1 MVSKVLFGLL
11 LMTTFSINRLN
22 AQIRQTKV
30 IQFRLEKGQPLEKA
44 IVILDAISAS
54 KSRQSLTTDSLGI
67 VRFPMNHQRYSML
80 ASYIGME
87 PIIDTLSINSS
98 IDTFRYTFRPKFTE
112 LAAVQVNSRRKII
125 EAKDDRFIY
134 HVGADSLARSKSL
147 SQVLGNL
154 PFVTVDGAGEVQVAG
169 QASFRVLLNGKE
181 TALFV
186 SSVAQA
192 LRSFPAE
199 IVSRIELITSP
210 AARFDAEGI
219 TAIIN
224 IITKKFAGYKG
235 FQTLYASNLTH
246 FSAGLTLTGRTGKL
260 GITLNSNTDGTW
272 DFLKEYRTIITT
284 PLSASAFKERTV
296 HGNDDSKRFTRAST
310 FELNYEIDSLH
321 SIIGYV
327 TSDRVSIQNETGQQ
341 VYTQLTGGSFNQGL
355 IATNGSDASPGLTAG
370 VDYTRKFKNNP
381 KKELSFRFNWRG
393 VSNEIDNFTLQQ
405 YPTFS
410 KWMNNQSTARND
422 EYTFQL
428 DAVPMASQK
437 YTLEAG
443 MKTILRQASADYT
456 SLFTFDRNSP
466 YVKDANNSSDFTYRQ
481 QVYAAYGTITTTIQK
496 HTFRVGLRFEQT
508 NIKGVF
514 NNLSSPVIDR
524 YLSVIP
530 NFFWSWKTSQHTSA
544 SLAYNVNLLRPY
556 VTSLNPFVNNI
567 DSFSISYG
575 NPSLGPQH
583 IHKMVAQIRYNKDKL
598 FVTANLTGSLSDNQI
613 LSYRL
618 FDATKGVTVVT
629 FGNVG
634 KEQIISL
641 GGSVNYQFSK
651 KFKAGLWGDIRY
663 VDIQNQLQKQQ
674 HSFGYAGIVGHFFT
688 WDAGSRFSLSGSG
701 GVDVRNVTLLGRRSP
716 YVFYQIN
723 SGYHIIKNKLFA
735 TINWNNVHSDY
746 FSLRTDF
753 QDDAV
758 RSRTVVNRLYRV
770 IFLGFQYTFG
780 KLREEVARK
789 KGVVNNDIL

>member
-1 MVSKVLFGLL
+1 MVSKMLIGFLFI
-11 LMTTFSINRLN
+11 TSFSINRLN
-22 AQIRQTKV
+22 AQVRQTKV
-30 IQFRLEKGQPLEKA
+30 IQFRHENGQPSEKA
-44 IVILDAISAS
+44 IVILDAIGAF
-54 KSRQSLTTDSLGI
+54 KSRQSLSTDSLGI
-67 VRFPMNHQRYSML
+67 VHLPMDHRRYRLL
-80 ASYIGME
+80 ATYIGME
-87 PIIDTLSINSS
+87 PIIDTLTFDDAV
-98 IDTFRYTFRPKFTE
+98 DTFLYTFQPQFTE
-112 LAAVQVNSRRKII
+112 LAAVQVSSRRKII
-125 EAKDDRFIY
+125 EARDDRFIY

-169 QASFRVLLNGKE
+169 QTSFRVLLNGKE

-260 GITLNSNTDGTW
+260 GITFNTNTDGTW
-272 DFLKEYRTIITT
+272 GFLKEYRTIITT
-284 PLSASAFKERTV
+284 PLSVSAFKERSV
-296 HGNDDSKRFTRAST
+296 QGNDDSKRFTRAST

-321 SIIGYV
+321 SLIGYV
-327 TSDRVSIQNETGQQ
+327 TSDRVSTHNETGQQ
-341 VYTQLTGGSFNQGL
+341 VYTQLTGGTFNQGL
-355 IATNGSDASPGLTAG
+355 INANGTDASPGLTAG
-370 VDYTRKFKNNP
+370 VDYTQKFKNNP

-393 VSNEIDNFTLQQ
+393 VSNEINNFTLQQ

-410 KWMNNQSTARND
+410 KWMTNQSTARND

-428 DAVPMASQK
+428 DAIPITSQK
-437 YTLEAG
+437 YTVEAG
-443 MKTILRQASADYT
+443 MKTILRQASADYI
-456 SLFTFDRNSP
+456 SLFTFDRNSS
-466 YVKDANNSSDFTYRQ
+466 YIKDANNSNNFMYRQ
-481 QVYAAYGTITTTIQK
+481 QVYAAYGTITRTIQK
-496 HTFRVGLRFEQT
+496 HTLRLGIRFEQT
-508 NIKGVF
+508 NIKGIF
-514 NNLSSPVIDR
+514 NNLSNPVMDR
-524 YLSVIP
+524 YLSVVP
-530 NFFWSWKTSQHTSA
+530 NFYWSWKTGQHTSA
-544 SLAYNVNLLRPY
+544 SLAYNLNLLRPY

-575 NPSLGPQH
+575 NPSLGPQQ
-583 IHKMVAQIRYNKDKL
+583 IHKMVAQIRFNKDKL
-598 FVTANLTGSLSDNQI
+598 FFTANLTGSLSDNQI

-634 KEQIISL
+634 KEQIISF

-674 HSFGYAGIVGHFFT
+674 HSSGYSGIVGHFFT
-688 WDAGSRFSLSGSG
+688 WDAGSRFNLSGSG

-723 SGYHIIKNKLFA
+723 LGYHIIKNKLFA
-735 TINWNNVHSDY
+735 TINWNNIHSDY

-758 RSRTVVNRLYRV
+758 RSRTVVKRLYRV
-770 IFLGFQYTFG
+770 IFVGFQFTFG

-789 KGVVNNDIL
+789 KGIVNNDIL

>member
-1 MVSKVLFGLL
+1 MFFKTLLGFLFI
-11 LMTTFSINRLN
+11 TTLSVTLLN
-22 AQIRQTKV
+22 AQVRPTKV
-30 IQFRLEKGQPLEKA
+30 IQFKFENGQPSEKA
-44 IVILDAISAS
+44 IVILDAIGTS
-54 KSRQSLTTDSLGI
+54 KNRQSLATDSLGI
-67 VRFPMNHQRYSML
+67 VRVSMDYLLYSIL
-80 ASYIGME
+80 ATFIGME
-87 PIIDTLSINSS
+87 PIIDTLTMDGTV
-98 IDTFRYTFRPKFTE
+98 DTFRYTFRPKFTE
-112 LAAVQVNSRRKII
+112 LTAVQVNSRRKII
-125 EAKDDRFIY
+125 EAKEDRFIY
-134 HVGADSLARSKSL
+134 HVGADSMARSKSL

-169 QASFRVLLNGKE
+169 QTSFRVLLNGKE

-186 SSVAQA
+186 SSIAQA

-260 GITLNSNTDGTW
+260 GITLNTNTDGTW
-272 DFLKEYRTIITT
+272 DFLKEYRTITTT
-284 PLSASAFKERTV
+284 PLSVSAFKERTV
-296 HGNDDSKRFTRAST
+296 QGNDDSKRFTRAST
-310 FELNYEIDSLH
+310 LELNYEIDSLH
-321 SIIGYV
+321 SVIGYV
-327 TSDRVSIQNETGQQ
+327 SSDRVATRNETSQQ
-341 VYTQLTGGSFNQGL
+341 VYTQLTGGGSNEGL
-355 IATNGSDASPGLTAG
+355 IATDGSDASPGLTAG
-370 VDYTRKFKNNP
+370 VDYTQKFKNNP

-393 VSNEIDNFTLQQ
+393 GSNEINNFTLQQ
-405 YPTFS
+405 YATFS
-410 KWMNNQSTARND
+410 KWMSNQSSARND

-428 DAVPMASQK
+428 DAIPIASQK

-443 MKTILRQASADYT
+443 MKTILRQASADYI
-456 SLFTFDRNSP
+456 SLFTFDRDSS
-466 YVKDANNSSDFTYRQ
+466 YIKDANNSSDFIYKQ
-481 QVYAAYGTITTTIQK
+481 QVYAAYGTITTTIRK

-508 NIKGVF
+508 NIKGIF
-514 NNLSSPVIDR
+514 NNLSNPVIDR

-530 NFFWSWKTSQHTSA
+530 NFYWSWKTSQHTSA
-544 SLAYNVNLLRPY
+544 SLAYNLNLLRPY

-598 FVTANLTGSLSDNQI
+598 FVTANLTASLSDNQI

-618 FDATKGVTVVT
+618 FDANKGVTVVT

-651 KFKAGLWGDIRY
+651 KFKGGLWGDVRY

-674 HSFGYAGIVGHFFT
+674 HSFGFSGIVGQFFT

-723 SGYHIIKNKLFA
+723 AGYHIIKNKLFA

-758 RSRTVVNRLYRV
+758 RSRTVVRRLYRV

-780 KLREEVARK
+780 KLREDVARK